1 MPLSSVVLLNS
12 AGKPLITTGSLPPAR
27 VPEPTPLASTDSAL
41 ALPILTT
48 TPSGGAVAGKL
59 SSSAIASKPPS
70 SAIRSLIWELE
81 GISVADVQVGL
92 VGIRSIPSSWL
103 ISAAVEVTPVRSV
116 GAIVMFPVPSKD

>member
-1 MPLSSVVLLNS
+1 MLLNS
-12 AGKPLITTGSLPPAR
+12 VGNPLITTASLPPAR
-27 VPEPTPLASTDSAL
+27 VPAPTPPALTASAL
-41 ALPILTT
+41 ALLILTT

-70 SAIRSLIWELE
+70 SAIRSLICELE

-103 ISAAVEVTPVRSV
+103 ISVALAVTLVRSV
-116 GAIVMFPVPSKD
+116 GAIVIFPVPSKD